1 MPNDNQTTLAELKS
15 EVQKFVGER
24 DWEKFHSP
32 KNISMAMS
40 VEAAELMEHFQWI
53 SQAESRQPDQ
63 QKLVEIGEEMSDV
76 FCYLLALA
84 NTLDIDFTAVFL
96 RKMELNRQKY
106 PAEQFRGRFG
116 ADDPSPVSSNSTG
129 D

>member
-84 NTLDIDFTAVFL
+84 NTLDIDLTAVFL
-96 RKMELNRQKY
+96 HKMELNRQKY